1 MTLTIA
7 TTFVGIDCATDLYG
21 HFVCI
26 ISNISFE
33 VGDNLH
39 VYGFY
44 KYLHFID
51 QNIEALFALC
61 STVC

>member
-1 MTLTIA
+1 MDLTIA
-7 TTFVGIDCATDLYG
+7 TSFVGIDCASDHSG

-26 ISNISFE
+26 ISNTSFE

-39 VYGFY
+39 AYEFY

-51 QNIEALFALC
+51 KNIEALFALC